1 MLNIKIKEIRNELN
15 RSQAEMAELLNVS
28 RSSYAMWES
37 GNDIIP
43 IKRLI
48 QFCEIFDISMNYV
61 LGITG
66 DNYFNNTKFNLEI
79 SGERIKQFRISN
91 KLTQE
96 KLAIILNT
104 NKAVICGYEKGRNLI
119 ATPFLYTICKEFNV
133 SADYLLGRIEKEN

>member
-1 MLNIKIKEIRNELN
+1 MLKIKIKEIRNNLKK
-15 RSQAEMAELLNVS
+15 SQAEMADLLNVS

-48 QFCEIFDISMNYV
+48 QFCETFDISMDYV
-61 LGITG
+61 LGIAS
-66 DNYFNNTKFNLEI
+66 DNNLINTKFNLEI
-79 SGERIKQFRISN
+79 SGERIKKFRISN
-91 KLTQE
+91 NLTQE
-96 KLAIILNT
+96 KLANILNT

>member
-15 RSQAEMAELLNVS
+15 KSQAEMANLLNVS

-48 QFCEIFDISMNYV
+48 QFCEIFDILMDYV
-61 LGITG
+61 LGIAS
-66 DNYFNNTKFNLEI
+66 DNNLINTKFNLEI
-79 SGERIKQFRISN
+79 SGERIKKFRIN
-91 KLTQE
+91 NNLTQE
-96 KLAIILNT
+96 KLANILNT

>member
-15 RSQAEMAELLNVS
+15 KSQAEMAELLNVS

-66 DNYFNNTKFNLEI
+66 DNYFNNTKFNVET